1 MNILEIFEFDT
12 SKIYQVLILL
22 ALILGLSKIL
32 GLGTKK
38 IGLPQVVAMLATGIF
53 LGLFALIPWVS
64 DNVITGTGISGIQIF
79 AEIGVVLILF
89 SAGLGTN
96 VKQIKATGTAA
107 IITTLM
113 NVVASMAL
121 GIFVIAA
128 FDKFDFK
135 GESQFLGS
143 DGPTVK
149 NYWSYIFYGVI
160 LTATSVSVTVSTLKE
175 LGKLNSKIGTVILS
189 SAILDDVIGVIILS
203 IILAVGSPNAG
214 HDAGIAGLM
223 EGWGLNAILSIII
236 STVLYFAFMILI
248 GILIRKLFK
257 FLDKKYPHHR
267 RVPIYGLVVCF
278 LLAYISQ
285 AVFNIADIT
294 GAYFAGLILSGR
306 KSTEYVER
314 RTDIISYIIFTP
326 VFFAKIGLTTDWA
339 KLSDAGGDGSLGI
352 FILVGVCYISAGIL
366 GKLLGT
372 ALGARLTGYNT
383 KDSFRAGIGMCARAE
398 VCLVSAQKGID
409 AGIID
414 QKVQLYL
421 IFLIIITSFAVPLL
435 LKLSYKKELELGIN
449 ENVLPEGTPDIL
461 NTPGTTFRANTI
473 DNILDY
479 EFDDES
485 KPFVSETSSGGDDD
499 ASYYSNDVY

>member
-12 SKIYQVLILL
+12 SKIYQILILL
-22 ALILGLSKIL
+22 ALILGLSKIF

-38 IGLPQVVAMLATGIF
+38 IGLPQVVAMLGTGII
-53 LGLFALIPWVS
+53 LGLFALIPWVK
-64 DNVITGTGISGIQIF
+64 DNVITTTGLDGIQIF

-107 IITTLM
+107 IITTLL
-113 NVVASMAL
+113 NVTASMAL

-128 FDKFDFK
+128 FDKFNFS
-135 GESQFLGS
+135 GEKEFITG
-143 DGPTVK
+143 TVVK

-203 IILAVGSPNAG
+203 IVLAVGSPSSG
-214 HDAGIAGLM
+214 HDAGIAGIM
-223 EGWGLNAILSIII
+223 EGWGLNSILSIII
-236 STVLYFAFMILI
+236 STVLYFVFMILI

-326 VFFAKIGLTTDWA
+326 VFFAKIGLTTDWT
-339 KLSDAGGDGSLGI
+339 KLSDAGSSGQGLGI
-352 FILVGVCYISAGIL
+352 FILIGVCYVSAGIL

-372 ALGARLTGYNT
+372 ALGAKITGYST

-409 AGIID
+409 AGMID

-435 LKLSYKKELELGIN
+435 LKLSYKKELGVD
-449 ENVLPEGTPDIL
+449 ENKVLDGTPDII
-461 NTPGTTFRANTI
+461 NTPGTNFRESTI

-479 EFDDES
+479 EYEDEHN
-485 KPFVSETSSGGDDD
+485 PIVSETSSGGDDD
-499 ASYYSNDVY
+499 ASYLSNDIY

>member
-1 MNILEIFEFDT
+1 MNILEIFAFDT
-12 SKIYQVLILL
+12 SKIYQILILL
-22 ALILGLSKIL
+22 ALILGLSKIF

-38 IGLPQVVAMLATGIF
+38 IGLPQVVAMLATGII
-53 LGLFALIPWVS
+53 LGLFALIPWVKE
-64 DNVITGTGISGIQIF
+64 NVITTTGLDGIQIF

-107 IITTLM
+107 IITTLV
-113 NVVASMAL
+113 NVTASMAL
-121 GIFVIAA
+121 GTFVIAA
-128 FDKFDFK
+128 FDKFNFS
-135 GESQFLGS
+135 GETKFLGN
-143 DGPTVK
+143 DGPVVK

-203 IILAVGSPNAG
+203 IVLAVGSPSSG
-214 HDAGIAGLM
+214 HDAGIAGIM
-223 EGWGLNAILSIII
+223 EGWGLNSILSIII
-236 STVLYFAFMILI
+236 STVLYFVFMILI

-326 VFFAKIGLTTDWA
+326 VFFAKIGLTTDWT
-339 KLSDAGGDGSLGI
+339 KLSDAGSSGQGLGI
-352 FILVGVCYISAGIL
+352 FILIGVCYIGAGIL

-372 ALGARLTGYNT
+372 ALGAKITGYST

-409 AGIID
+409 AGMID

-435 LKLSYKKELELGIN
+435 LKLSYKNELGVD
-449 ENVLPEGTPDIL
+449 ENKVLDGTPDII
-461 NTPGTTFRANTI
+461 NTPGTSFRESTI

-479 EFDDES
+479 EYEDDHN
-485 KPFVSETSSGGDDD
+485 PIVSETSSGGDDD
-499 ASYYSNDVY
+499 ASYLSNDIY

>member
-1 MNILEIFEFDT
+1 MNILEIFAFDT
-12 SKIYQVLILL
+12 SKIYQILILL
-22 ALILGLSKIL
+22 ALILGLSKIF

-38 IGLPQVVAMLATGIF
+38 IGLPQVVAMLATGII
-53 LGLFALIPWVS
+53 LGLFALIPWVKE
-64 DNVITGTGISGIQIF
+64 NVITTTGLDGIQIF

-107 IITTLM
+107 IITTLV
-113 NVVASMAL
+113 NVTASMAL
-121 GIFVIAA
+121 GTFVIAA
-128 FDKFDFK
+128 FDKFNFS
-135 GESQFLGS
+135 GETKFLGD
-143 DGPTVK
+143 DGPVVK

-203 IILAVGSPNAG
+203 IVLAVGSPSSG
-214 HDAGIAGLM
+214 HDAGIAGIM
-223 EGWGLNAILSIII
+223 EGWGLNSILSIII
-236 STVLYFAFMILI
+236 STVLYFVFMILI

-326 VFFAKIGLTTDWA
+326 VFFAKIGLTTDWT
-339 KLSDAGGDGSLGI
+339 KLSDAGSSGQGLGI
-352 FILVGVCYISAGIL
+352 FILIGVCYIGAGIL

-372 ALGARLTGYNT
+372 ALGAKITGYST

-409 AGIID
+409 AGMID

-435 LKLSYKKELELGIN
+435 LKLSYKNELGVD
-449 ENVLPEGTPDIL
+449 ENKVLDGTPDII
-461 NTPGTTFRANTI
+461 NTPGTSFRESTI

-479 EFDDES
+479 EYEDEHN
-485 KPFVSETSSGGDDD
+485 PIVSETSSGGDDD
-499 ASYYSNDVY
+499 ASYLSNDIY

>member
-1 MNILEIFEFDT
+1 MENIEF
-12 SKIYQVLILL
+12 YQILFPL
-22 ALILGLSKIL
+22 ALILVLSKLLSI
-32 GLGTKK
+32 GCRK
-38 IGLPQVVAMLATGIF
+38 IGLPQVIGLLATGII
-53 LGLFALIPWVS
+53 LGLITLIPGQPL
-64 DNVITGTGISGIQIF
+64 ITNDATKGIAF
-79 AEIGVVLILF
+79 LAEIGVVLIMF
-89 SAGLGTN
+89 SAGLETDIKQ
-96 VKQIKATGTAA
+96 VKETGVASL
-107 IITTLM
+107 IIT
-113 NVVASMAL
+113 AL
-121 GIFVIAA
+121 GVIIPLGLGFLVSFV
-128 FDKFDFK
+128 
-135 GESQFLGS
+135 LPGS
-143 DGPTVK
+143 LSDTK
-149 NYWSYIFYGVI
+149 ILFRNIFYGVI

-203 IILAVGSPNAG
+203 VVLAVGSPKAG
-214 HDAGIAGLM
+214 HDAGIAGIM
-223 EGWGLNAILSIII
+223 EGWGLNAIASIII
-236 STVLYFAFMILI
+236 STVLYFVFMIII
-248 GILIRKLFK
+248 GYLIRKLFK

-285 AVFNIADIT
+285 AVFDIADIT

-326 VFFAKIGLTTDWA
+326 VFFAKIGLTTDWT
-339 KLSDAGGDGSLGI
+339 KLSDAGSSGQGIGI
-352 FILVGVCYISAGIL
+352 FILIGVCYVSAGIL

-372 ALGARLTGYNT
+372 ALGARMTGYNT

-409 AGIID
+409 AGMID

-435 LKLSYKKELELGIN
+435 LKLSYKKELGID
-449 ENVLPEGTPDIL
+449 ENTVLAGTPDII
-461 NTPGTTFRANTI
+461 NTPGTNFRESTI

-479 EFDDES
+479 EYEDDHN
-485 KPFVSETSSGGDDD
+485 PIVSETSSGGDDD
-499 ASYYSNDVY
+499 ASYLSNDIY

>member
-1 MNILEIFEFDT
+1 MNILEIFAFDT
-12 SKIYQVLILL
+12 SKIYQILILL
-22 ALILGLSKIL
+22 ALILGLSKIF

-38 IGLPQVVAMLATGIF
+38 IGLPQVVAMLATGII
-53 LGLFALIPWVS
+53 LGLFALIPWVKE
-64 DNVITGTGISGIQIF
+64 NVITTTGLDGIQIF

-107 IITTLM
+107 IITTLV
-113 NVVASMAL
+113 NVTASMAL
-121 GIFVIAA
+121 GTFVIAA
-128 FDKFDFK
+128 FDKFNFS
-135 GESQFLGS
+135 GETKFLGN
-143 DGPTVK
+143 DGPVVK

-203 IILAVGSPNAG
+203 IVLAVGSPSSG
-214 HDAGIAGLM
+214 HDAGIAGIM
-223 EGWGLNAILSIII
+223 EGWGLNSILSIII
-236 STVLYFAFMILI
+236 STVLYFVFMILI

-326 VFFAKIGLTTDWA
+326 VFFAKIGLTTDWT
-339 KLSDAGGDGSLGI
+339 KLSDAGSSGKGLGI
-352 FILVGVCYISAGIL
+352 FILIGVCYIGAGIL

-372 ALGARLTGYNT
+372 AFGAKITGYST

-409 AGIID
+409 AGMID

-435 LKLSYKKELELGIN
+435 LKLSYKNELGVD
-449 ENVLPEGTPDIL
+449 ENKVLDGTPDII
-461 NTPGTTFRANTI
+461 NTPGTSFRESTI

-479 EFDDES
+479 EYEDEHN
-485 KPFVSETSSGGDDD
+485 PIVSETSSGGDDD
-499 ASYYSNDVY
+499 ASYLSNDIY